1 MARLDGW
8 VAKSQGDSIKGAAN
22 TLYPPKNTKKYTV
35 CKVYKEPSFNVWEFT
50 SSKVFQVF

>member
-1 MARLDGW
+1 VARLDGW